1 MLINRTAVRMFL
13 VFSGTLIFR
22 TGSALGADLL
32 ETDQDWSIIRKEAGI
47 TIMWNKVPHKEVPVF
62 QGQTQVPY
70 SMWEV
75 LATLHDIEK
84 MPDWS
89 HRCVA
94 AKTIKKNSEKSY
106 VVYHRTDA
114 PWPFL
119 DRDVVLEVIVD
130 VAKSRKEVIVRFQDI
145 THEDYPVSEKLVRM
159 PSLSGHYRVVKLG
172 EYKSLVEYRVDA
184 DPGGGLPNWVKRMIG
199 DDLPYFTLKML
210 RERIAITSTQEKYQN
225 IALMLS
231 QLD

>member
-1 MLINRTAVRMFL
+1 MLINRQAFKMLL
-13 VFSGTLIFR
+13 VLAGILVSLAGV
-22 TGSALGADLL
+22 ALGADSLKN
-32 ETDQDWSIIRKEAGI
+32 DKDWSVIRKEDGI
-47 TIMWNKVPHKEVPVF
+47 TIMWSKAPHKEVPIF
-62 QGQTQVPY
+62 QGQMLIPY

-75 LATLHDIEK
+75 LATLHDIDK

-89 HRCVA
+89 HRCVE

-106 VVYHRTDA
+106 VIYHRTDA

-130 VAKSRKEVIVRFQDI
+130 VAQSRKEVSVRFHDI
-145 THEDYPVSEKLVRM
+145 THEDYPVNEELVRM
-159 PSLSGHYRVVKLG
+159 PALSGHYRVVKQG
-172 EYKSLVEYRVDA
+172 QYESFVEYRVDA
-184 DPGGGLPNWVKRMIG
+184 DPGGGLPNWIKRMIG
-199 DDLPYFTLKML
+199 DELPYFTLKML
-210 RERIAITSTQEKYQN
+210 RERIAITSAQEQYQK